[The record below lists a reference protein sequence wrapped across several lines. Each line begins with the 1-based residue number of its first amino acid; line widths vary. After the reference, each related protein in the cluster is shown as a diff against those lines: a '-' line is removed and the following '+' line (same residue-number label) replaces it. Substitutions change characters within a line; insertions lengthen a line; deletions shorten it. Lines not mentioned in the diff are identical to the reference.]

1 MIYKYTIYKL
11 HYVFIILENNHAKLV
26 WNFEF
31 NLRKTKISRRPD
43 LTLEDKEK
51 RILWICDMVC
61 PQENNNVT
69 KQDEKRTKHRQL
81 AFKLRER
88 RVEYKIY
95 ISPVIIAALGGG
107 IKEAINKVKK
117 IFKQG
122 DFSKKMVGEM
132 QRTILMDSETT
143 T

>member
-1 MIYKYTIYKL
+1 MIYKYIIYKL
-11 HYVFIILENNHAKLV
+11 HYVFIILENDHAKLV

-31 NLRKTKISRRPD
+31 NLRKTTISRRPD

-69 KQDEKRTKHRQL
+69 KQDEKRTKYRQL

-88 RVEYKIY
+88 RVKYKIY
-95 ISPVIIAALGGG
+95 ISPAL
-107 IKEAINKVKK
+107 
-117 IFKQG
+117 
-122 DFSKKMVGEM
+122 
-132 QRTILMDSETT
+132 
-143 T
+143 